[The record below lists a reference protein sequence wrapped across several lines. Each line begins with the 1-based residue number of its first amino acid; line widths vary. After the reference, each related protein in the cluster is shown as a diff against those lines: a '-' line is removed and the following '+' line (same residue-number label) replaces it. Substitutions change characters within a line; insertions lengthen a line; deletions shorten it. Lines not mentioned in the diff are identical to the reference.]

1 MEAAKAAALTLV
13 VALVQVS
20 VVQWIE
26 VAEGRPDLVLV
37 FVVALALLRGPVYGA
52 ASGFWAGLIVDTATF
67 GTFGLTSLL
76 LTIAGYATGRFGDV
90 TTRTSAHPL
99 LIAVAFATAGVSMGS
114 AVLHFMLG
122 LSIPASHFF
131 LGVLLPALALNML
144 LAYPVYGLCAR
155 VFPPQ
160 LRVRREVSQ
169 AV

>member
-13 VALVQVS
+13 AALVQVS
-20 VVQWIE
+20 IVQWIE

-67 GTFGLTSLL
+67 GMFGLTSLL
-76 LTIAGYATGRFGDV
+76 LTIAGYATGRFGEA
-90 TTRTSAHPL
+90 TTRASAHPL
-99 LIAVAFATAGVSMGS
+99 LIAVAFATAGVAMGS
-114 AVLHFMLG
+114 GVLHFMLG

-131 LGVLLPALALNML
+131 LGVLLPALALNLL
-144 LAYPVYGLCAR
+144 LAYPVYGVCAR